1 LRKKKMI
8 SPSISK
14 TINGPLR
21 IGMVGTG
28 HGAKARAEALK
39 ADERGLLVAIA
50 GHTPEKTEEFAQT
63 FQTEASQSWEQLV
76 KRDDLDLLVVSSI
89 NKEHGA
95 MVRGALEN
103 NKHVVVEYPLSLD
116 PAEAEE
122 LIALAR
128 AKNKLLHVEHIE
140 LLGGLHNAVKK
151 WLPAIGKV
159 FYARYI
165 TISPK
170 HPTPRRWSYQ
180 PSLFGF
186 PFVGALSRL
195 HRFTDL
201 FGEVAR
207 VNCQSQF
214 WQAEEDF
221 YRACLCNARLQFTGG
236 VIGECVYGKGDTFW
250 QSENMFAL
258 YGEEGTL
265 IFTPKE
271 GQLIKG
277 ETTQVIEVGSRRGL
291 FARDT
296 TMVIE
301 HLLEGTPLYVTP
313 EASLAAL
320 KVGDATRRSAENNGE
335 TIFLNSP

>member
-1 LRKKKMI
+1 MI
-8 SPSISK
+8 SPSQF
-14 TINGPLR
+14 TAINPPIR

-39 ADERGLLVAIA
+39 GSERGLLVAIA
-50 GHTPEKTEEFAQT
+50 GHTPEKTEEFSQI
-63 FQTEASQSWEQLV
+63 FQTEVSPSWGQLLE
-76 KRDDLDLLVVSSI
+76 RDDLDLAIVSSI

-95 MVRGALEN
+95 MVRAALEN
-103 NKHVVVEYPLSLD
+103 NLHVVVEYPLSLE

-122 LIALAR
+122 LIALAKT
-128 AKNKLLHVEHIE
+128 KNKLLHVEHIE

-159 FYARYI
+159 FYARYK

-170 HPTPRRWSYQ
+170 HPAPRRWSYQ

-201 FGEVAR
+201 FGEVAA
-207 VNCQSQF
+207 VSCESQF
-214 WQAEEDF
+214 WQGEEDF
-221 YRACLCNARLQFTGG
+221 YKACLCNARLKFTNGI
-236 VIGECVYGKGDTFW
+236 IGECVYGKGETFW
-250 QSENMFAL
+250 QRENMFAI

-277 ETTQVIEVGSRRGL
+277 DKTEILEVGSRRGL
-291 FARDT
+291 FAKDT
-296 TMVIE
+296 TMVLE
-301 HLLEGTPLYVTP
+301 RLLVETPLYVTP
-313 EASLAAL
+313 QASLYAL
-320 KVGDATRRSAENNGE
+320 KVADATRRSADNNGQWV
-335 TIFLNSP
+335 IVNR

>member
-1 LRKKKMI
+1 MI
-8 SPSISK
+8 SPSQFTAMNRPI
-14 TINGPLR
+14 R

-39 ADERGLLVAIA
+39 GCEGGLLVAIA
-50 GHTPEKTEEFAQT
+50 GHTPEKTEEFSQI
-63 FQTEASQSWEQLV
+63 FQTEVSPSWGQLLE
-76 KRDDLDLLVVSSI
+76 REELDLAIVSSI

-95 MVRGALEN
+95 MVRAALEN
-103 NKHVVVEYPLSLD
+103 NLHVVVEYPLCLD
-116 PAEAEE
+116 PAEAAE
-122 LIALAR
+122 LIASSK

-159 FYARYI
+159 FYARYK

-170 HPTPRRWSYQ
+170 HPAPRRWSYQ

-201 FGEVAR
+201 FGEVAA
-207 VNCQSQF
+207 VSCESQF
-214 WQAEEDF
+214 WQRSEDF
-221 YRACLCNARLQFTGG
+221 YKACLCNARLKFTNGI
-236 VIGECVYGKGDTFW
+236 IGECVYGKGETFW
-250 QSENMFAL
+250 QRENMFAI
-258 YGEEGTL
+258 YGSEGTL

-277 ETTQVIEVGSRRGL
+277 DKTEIIEVGSRRGL
-291 FARDT
+291 FAKDT
-296 TMVIE
+296 TMVLE
-301 HLLEGTPLYVTP
+301 HLQVGTPLYVTP
-313 EASLAAL
+313 QASLYAL
-320 KVGDATRRSAENNGE
+320 KVADATRRSAENNGE
-335 TIFLNSP
+335 WVFIDK

>member
-1 LRKKKMI
+1 MI
-8 SPSISK
+8 SPSS
-14 TINGPLR
+14 TRAINRPLR
-21 IGMVGTG
+21 IAMAGTG
-28 HGAKARAEALK
+28 NGAKARAEALK

-50 GHTPEKTEEFAQT
+50 GHTPENTEEFARI
-63 FQTEASQSWEQLV
+63 FQTEVSPSWELLV

-95 MVRGALEN
+95 MVRAALEN
-103 NKHVVVEYPLSLD
+103 NKHVVVEYPLSLE

-122 LIALAR
+122 LIALAK

-140 LLGGLHNAVKK
+140 LLGGLHNAIKK

-207 VNCQSQF
+207 VSCQSQF
-214 WQAEEDF
+214 WQRSEDF
-221 YRACLCNARLQFTGG
+221 YRACLCNARLQFASG

-250 QSENMFAL
+250 QSENMFVL
-258 YGEEGTL
+258 YGEEGAL

-277 ETTQVIEVGSRRGL
+277 ETTETLEVGSRRGL
-291 FARDT
+291 FAKDT
-296 TMVIE
+296 AMVIE

-320 KVGDATRRSAENNGE
+320 KVADATRRSAENNGE
-335 TIFLNSP
+335 TIFLL